1 MLFLRLKLFYYR
13 LTWVTKLL
21 LLLVA
26 LDLYAP
32 GWLVFGL
39 PMVGT
44 VSLADVAQAIE
55 AK

>member
-1 MLFLRLKLFYYR
+1 MFFRAKLFYYR

-26 LDLYAP
+26 LDLCAP

-39 PMVGT
+39 PGVGT
-44 VSLADVAQAIE
+44 VSLASVAQE
-55 AK
+55 LGGE